1 MPAGSVAKVEAYIA
15 GLPAPARAAL
25 DRLRTQIRA
34 AAPKAEEGFG
44 YGLPGFYLDGPLF
57 YYGAAKGH
65 CALYGTVPD
74 GFDDALSAFDRSKG
88 TVRFMPDAPIPAA
101 TVKRLVKAKVAENKA
116 RAKAKAGAKVKGRVR
131 KGKDSTR

>member
-1 MPAGSVAKVEAYIA
+1 MPVRSVAKVEACLA

-25 DRLRTQIRA
+25 DRLRAQIRA

-65 CALYGTVPD
+65 CALYGTVPT

-88 TVRFMPDAPIPAA
+88 TVRFMPDALIPAA
-101 TVKRLVKAKVAENKA
+101 TVKRLVKAKAAENKA
-116 RAKAKAGAKVKGRVR
+116 RALAKSGAKAKRPAR
-131 KGKDSTR
+131 KADPR

>member
-1 MPAGSVAKVEAYIA
+1 MPVGSVAKVEAYLA
-15 GLPAPARAAL
+15 GLPQPARAAL
-25 DRLRTQIRA
+25 ERLRAQIRA

-74 GFDDALSAFDRSKG
+74 GFDEALAAFDRSKG

-101 TVKRLVKAKVAENKA
+101 TVKRLVKAKAAENKA
-116 RAKAKAGAKVKGRVR
+116 RALAKSGAKAKRPAR
-131 KGKDSTR
+131 KADPR